1 MASGMR
7 NMKMSLIYEIKKCSV
22 AEKKPDG
29 AVEIDSSSFFAVP
42 LPSPCR
48 IFIDLWVKF
57 SLQGRVVDFSRIFSI
72 RSRRSSLS

>member
-7 NMKMSLIYEIKKCSV
+7 NMKMTLIYEIRKCPV

-42 LPSPCR
+42 LPSLCR
-48 IFIDLWVKF
+48 IIINFR
-57 SLQGRVVDFSRIFSI
+57 G
-72 RSRRSSLS
+72 SSLVGKKVNAVARFN